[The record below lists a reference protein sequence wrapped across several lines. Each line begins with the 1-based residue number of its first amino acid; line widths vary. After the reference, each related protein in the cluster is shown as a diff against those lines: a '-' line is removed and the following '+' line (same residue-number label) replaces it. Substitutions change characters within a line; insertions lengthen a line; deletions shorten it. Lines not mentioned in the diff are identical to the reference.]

1 MNKYNNKKDEKVANE
16 AMLAMIVITC
26 IIVIVNYITI

>member
-16 AMLAMIVITC
+16 VMLAMIVITC